1 MSEYRSYCASRSRP
15 PRNVSSITKL
25 TPTTVPPS
33 SSTSPALAST
43 VAPVARTS
51 SWIPTRAPRPIA
63 LAATSR
69 LFWPYSSA
77 YVAETVSGGSLPG
90 RRAATKPQP
99 ASTAI
104 AAPSQK
110 PRASAPSTRSAPRS
124 RVQAASSP
132 TACCSASGSSSR
144 GEMSLKPT
152 PGSGKSGTSR
162 TRVVRSIPAT
172 RARLLH
178 ETAHVPAQ
186 QEVGE
191 LLGALREALKVRESC
206 LPALF
211 VPRPQGGC
219 DDRLEQIALAVGCG
233 AEGPQV
239 PGVAPEARQRPTR
252 RGDVR
257 LALGIEPLAVLDAR
271 LEQPELLELA
281 GSGGG
286 DACTVT
292 ELPELELLLP
302 HADDAASPP
311 PFLAHAG
318 CELFP
323 DHAQR
328 QELVA
333 LPAQDRLG
341 PLDVVFGEEPV
352 AALRAPRV
360 QEP

>member
-162 TRVVRSIPAT
+162 THVVRSISVT
-172 RARLLH
+172 RARLLDQAADVAAK
-178 ETAHVPAQ
+178 EQ
-186 QEVGE
+186 VGE
-191 LLGALREALKVRESC
+191 LLRALGEALEVG
-206 LPALF
+206 
-211 VPRPQGGC
+211 QGG
-219 DDRLEQIALAVGCG
+219 LA
-233 AEGPQV
+233 
-239 PGVAPEARQRPTR
+239 
-252 RGDVR
+252 
-257 LALGIEPLAVLDAR
+257 PL
-271 LEQPELLELA
+271 
-281 GSGGG
+281 
-286 DACTVT
+286 
-292 ELPELELLLP
+292 
-302 HADDAASPP
+302 
-311 PFLAHAG
+311 
-318 CELFP
+318 
-323 DHAQR
+323 
-328 QELVA
+328 LVA
-333 LPAQDRLG
+333 RAQ
-341 PLDVVFGEEPV
+341 
-352 AALRAPRV
+352 
-360 QEP
+360 